1 MSAAAQIPLDAAAGD
16 RIARRNVLVLAF
28 AQALAGAN
36 NTVITETAGIIGA
49 ASSAGD
55 KSMATIPVSTF
66 VIGMWVGTLPVG
78 YIARRFGRLRRLRI
92 RSCSSA
98 CWSGLTCCDG
108 RHHRIICA
116 AWCLGT
122 MPFGGFVRGR
132 APVLSF
138 RRRRYRERGVQAK
151 GDFMGPW
158 PAAWLAGVFGP
169 SARHPHKRLIL
180 PQYLFA
186 ASYLAQAVVAVV
198 AAGVLTLVKIPK
210 LPPIPAGAGD
220 ARPLREIFRQ
230 PKLIAA
236 VICGI
241 AGYSMMNLIMTS
253 GPLAMVNSH
262 HSVTDAALGLQWHV
276 VGMYAPSFFT
286 GTLIARIGSG
296 RVVAIGLATMALG
309 AVIGMLG
316 SDIAHFWTDL
326 ILLGVGWNFAYVGAT
341 AAVTDC
347 HRPTNATRSRR
358 STTS

>member
-36 NTVITETAGIIGA
+36 NTVIIGTAGIIGA
-49 ASSAGD
+49 ALAGD

-78 YIARRFGRLRRLRI
+78 YIARRFGRLVAFESGAFFGML
-92 RSCSSA
+92 A
-98 CWSGLTCCDG
+98 GLTCATAV
-108 RHHRIICA
+108 IIGSFA
-116 AWCLGT
+116 LLCLGT
-122 MPFGGFVRGR
+122 MFGGLYAAAHQSYRF
-132 APVLSF
+132 AAADTASEAFKPKAISWVLAG
-138 RRRRYRERGVQAK
+138 GV
-151 GDFMGPW
+151 
-158 PAAWLAGVFGP
+158 LAGVFGP
-169 SARHPHKRLIL
+169 QLVILTKDIL